1 MTKQPLPP
9 AVSLRGLTKRYGDR
23 AAVEDLTIDVPAGVV
38 AGFVGPNGAGKTT
51 TMAMLLGLV
60 TPTEGTGSVLGAP
73 LADPASYLGRVGALI
88 EGPAFYPGLTGAQN
102 LAVLATAGGHDP
114 AEVPELLELV
124 GLGERGDDRFRR
136 YSFGM
141 KQRLGIAGALLG
153 DPSLL
158 ILDEPINGLDPA
170 GVHEMRGLIGRLA
183 SGERTVL
190 VSSHVLA
197 ELEQVCDWLIVID
210 GGRLIFQGPADELL
224 DRTGARLVV
233 APEHPADLDRLGG
246 LLAAAG
252 HDGRTSRR
260 PPGDRRERI
269 RPARP
274 RGRREPR
281 GGLGRDRPGRAA
293 RRPHQPRGPLPDDD
307 ERRRTMITMF
317 KAELLK
323 LRRRRV
329 AAAVAITALAFAAIA
344 SAGVFLSATESGAP
358 GSERG
363 ATVASLGQAGG
374 ATAAFAIGT
383 SFVGILVLV
392 LFIANVAGEFSQ
404 GTFRTLL
411 MRQPRRVGLLAGK
424 MAALLVLA
432 AIVLALALVLTV
444 AASAAIAPARMS
456 RRPRGSASTASARR
470 RATTRPPCSASPR
483 GPRSAW
489 PSRSSCA
496 RSRSPWPSGSCGR
509 ARSSTS
515 SRTRGAPRG
524 SGSPDCCS
532 RRSPPA
538 ARPTSRRPGRSC
550 SSPSTSPRRRA
561 PPGSCSRAATS
572 RRERRARAPPGLE
585 RPGACA
591 RRRRSPPPDGFL

>member
-252 HDGRTSRR
+252 HDGHPHDDHLEIAVNGSDPRGLAAAVNRTAGSGGIVLAELRVARTSLE
-260 PPGDRRERI
+260 DRYLTMMN
-269 RPARP
+269 
-274 RGRREPR
+274 G
-281 GGLGRDRPGRAA
+281 GRA
-293 RRPHQPRGPLPDDD
+293 
-307 ERRRTMITMF
+307 MITMF

-444 AASAAIAPARMS
+444 AASAAIAPS
-456 RRPRGSASTASARR
+456 QDVSTASWFGLDGLGEAAGDYATALFGVAAWAALGMALAIFVRSIPVALAIGIVWSGPFEHLLEDAWGTAGQWFPGLLLEALAAGGTPDVSASRALVLVALYVTAAAGAAGLVFARR
-470 RATTRPPCSASPR
+470 DITA
-483 GPRSAW
+483 
-489 PSRSSCA
+489 
-496 RSRSPWPSGSCGR
+496 
-509 ARSSTS
+509 
-515 SRTRGAPRG
+515 
-524 SGSPDCCS
+524 
-532 RRSPPA
+532 
-538 ARPTSRRPGRSC
+538 
-550 SSPSTSPRRRA
+550 
-561 PPGSCSRAATS
+561 
-572 RRERRARAPPGLE
+572 
-585 RPGACA
+585 
-591 RRRRSPPPDGFL
+591 